1 MMWRKVIDA
10 GLKWGTVKFF
20 NEKRRI
26 RLANGGS
33 VVNMVGGEKTVK
45 KVRKNGIKV
54 GLGLVLVSVFY
65 NEDGGKKMPTC
76 GGEDGL

>member
-1 MMWRKVIDA
+1 
-10 GLKWGTVKFF
+10 
-20 NEKRRI
+20 
-26 RLANGGS
+26 
-33 VVNMVGGEKTVK
+33 MVGGEKTVK

-65 NEDGGKKMPTC
+65 SEDGGKKMLAC

>member
-1 MMWRKVIDA
+1 
-10 GLKWGTVKFF
+10 
-20 NEKRRI
+20 
-26 RLANGGS
+26 LANGGS

-65 NEDGGKKMPTC
+65 NEDGGKKIPTC